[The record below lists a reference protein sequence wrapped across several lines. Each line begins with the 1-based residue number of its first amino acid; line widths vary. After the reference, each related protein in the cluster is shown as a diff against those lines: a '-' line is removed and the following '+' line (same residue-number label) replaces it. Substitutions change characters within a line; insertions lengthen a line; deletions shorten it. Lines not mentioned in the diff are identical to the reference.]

1 MAIREVRPR
10 AVTAEELEGTV
21 WENIAALAG
30 DGDRRNPF
38 QVDSPTENENP
49 QLTAGEKRVLT
60 YKGSGQILLF
70 NIDLPAGVTLSL
82 ALDGSVRR
90 YSHGNESGVLRWSY
104 GESPLR
110 FTNSLEAV
118 IHNTTASGQRYKLH
132 VSGA

>member
-1 MAIREVRPR
+1 MAIIEPRPR
-10 AVTAEELEGTV
+10 AVTADELKGTV
-21 WENIAALAG
+21 WEDIASLAG
-30 DGDRRNPF
+30 GDERRPF
-38 QVDSPTENENP
+38 QVDSPTETQNP

-60 YKGSGQILLF
+60 YKGRGQILLF

-90 YSHGNESGVLRWSY
+90 YSHGNEAGVLRWSY

-118 IHNTTASGQRYKLH
+118 IHNTTATGQRYKLH

>member
-1 MAIREVRPR
+1 MAIIEGRPR
-10 AVTAEELEGTV
+10 AIKAEELEGTV
-21 WENIAALAG
+21 WENIASLAG
-30 DGDRRNPF
+30 GDERRPF
-38 QVDSPTENENP
+38 QVDSPSENENP

-60 YKGSGQILLF
+60 YKGRGQILLF

-90 YSHGNESGVLRWSY
+90 YSHGNEAGVLRWSY

-118 IHNTTASGQRYKLH
+118 IHNTTASGQAYKLH